1 MDFHV
6 SLEGRGDLTARIYR
20 ELRAAVLDGRLR
32 PGERLPATRELARSL
47 AVSRNTVAT
56 AYERLTAEG
65 FAGSRVG
72 SGTYVTGAKS
82 LVEPPLRTQ
91 RKAAGELR
99 PRAGWTFTPAPVSAG
114 PAPRFDFR
122 VGIPDAQLFPFDT
135 WRRLVASELRLTAN
149 SPGRYAEPS
158 GHSALREAIAR
169 YVGTARSV
177 RAHADDLL
185 VTNGTRQALDLV
197 GRVLISP
204 GDVVAVEEPGYP
216 PARDLFTSLGAQVV
230 GVRVDGEGL
239 VVDELPATAR
249 LVYTTPSHQFPL
261 GMPMSL
267 ARRSALIAWA
277 TRHDAAVIEDDY
289 DSEFRFSQRPL
300 EPLVSLD
307 QSGRVLYV
315 GTFSETLLPALRT
328 GFIVTPASLRP
339 ALAAARQLSDA
350 HGPVPTQAAL
360 ARFMDEGQLVRHVR
374 RASSE
379 YAGRQLAVVSALQR
393 ELGDLVAVVPSTAGL
408 HVCARLLCG
417 DAGLVEGVVRA
428 AEQDGIALESLGRY
442 CGELPRQAGFV
453 IGYGGVSSGSVAA
466 GIERFARLLRR
477 ELTVS

>member
-1 MDFHV
+1 M
-6 SLEGRGDLTARIYR
+6 
-20 ELRAAVLDGRLR
+20 
-32 PGERLPATRELARSL
+32 
-47 AVSRNTVAT
+47 
-56 AYERLTAEG
+56 
-65 FAGSRVG
+65 
-72 SGTYVTGAKS
+72 TGAKS
-82 LVEPPLRTQ
+82 LVEPPLRTR

-158 GHSALREAIAR
+158 GRPALREAIAR

-185 VTNGTRQALDLV
+185 VTNGTQQALDLA
-197 GRVLISP
+197 GRVLI
-204 GDVVAVEEPGYP
+204 P
-216 PARDLFTSLGAQVV
+216 PATSSRSRSPATRRRATCSRRWGAQVV
-230 GVRVDGEGL
+230 GVRVDVEGL

-307 QSGRVLYV
+307 QSGRVLSV
-315 GTFSETLLPALRT
+315 GTFSKTLLPALRT

-339 ALAAARQLSDA
+339 ALVEVLRHRLPGAQL
-350 HGPVPTQAAL
+350 
-360 ARFMDEGQLVRHVR
+360 
-374 RASSE
+374 
-379 YAGRQLAVVSALQR
+379 
-393 ELGDLVAVVPSTAGL
+393 
-408 HVCARLLCG
+408 
-417 DAGLVEGVVRA
+417 
-428 AEQDGIALESLGRY
+428 
-442 CGELPRQAGFV
+442 
-453 IGYGGVSSGSVAA
+453 
-466 GIERFARLLRR
+466 
-477 ELTVS
+477 ELTSNAACGVYVLRKEGRSTP